1 MTTSQWIK
9 WVYKPAVFVLCLT
22 PLLYF
27 IWHAQFQ
34 GLGEEPVK
42 AVTHFTGDW
51 TLRFLLL
58 TLGITP
64 LRRISG
70 VHALLRFRRMLG
82 LFAFFYAC
90 LHFTIYL
97 LDQSFDWSFIIE
109 DVVEHP
115 YVTVGFSCFILLL
128 PLVMTSTHGMVKRLG
143 ARRWQRLHKMI
154 YVIAIGGVLH
164 FLWLVK
170 KDITEPMYYAIALTA
185 LLGYRLYFYYKS
197 RNTEAVTG

>member
-1 MTTSQWIK
+1 MTTSQSIK
-9 WVYKPAVFVLCLT
+9 WVYKPAVFVLCLI

-27 IWHAQFQ
+27 VWYAQFQ

-70 VHALLRFRRMLG
+70 FNTLLRFRRMLG

-128 PLVMTSTHGMVKRLG
+128 PLVMTSTNGMVKRLG

>member
-9 WVYKPAVFVLCLT
+9 WVYKPSVFILCVT

-27 IWHAQFQ
+27 VWHAQFQ

-42 AVTHFTGDW
+42 AVTYFTGDW

-58 TLGITP
+58 TLCITP

-70 VHALLRFRRMLG
+70 INSLLHFRRMLG

-97 LDQSFDWSFIIE
+97 LDQSFDWSIIIE
-109 DVVEHP
+109 DVIEHP
-115 YVTVGFSCFILLL
+115 YVTVGFSCFVLLV
-128 PLVMTSTHGMVKRLG
+128 PLAVTSTNGMVKRLG

-170 KDITEPMYYAIALTA
+170 KDITEPMYYAIVLTA
-185 LLGYRLYFYYKS
+185 LLGYRLYFYYKN
-197 RNTEAVTG
+197 RNTGPVTG

>member
-9 WVYKPAVFVLCLT
+9 WVYKPAVFVLCLI

-27 IWHAQFQ
+27 VWHAQFQ

-64 LRRISG
+64 LRISG
-70 VHALLRFRRMLG
+70 FNTLLRFRRMLG

-128 PLVMTSTHGMVKRLG
+128 PLVMTSTNGMVKRLG

>member
-9 WVYKPAVFVLCLT
+9 RVYKPAVFVLCLT

-42 AVTHFTGDW
+42 AVTYFTGDW

-70 VHALLRFRRMLG
+70 FNMLLRFRRMLG

-115 YVTVGFSCFILLL
+115 YVTVGFSCFVLLL
-128 PLVMTSTHGMVKRLG
+128 PLVMTSTNSMVKRLG

-154 YVIAIGGVLH
+154 YVIAVGGVLH

-170 KDITEPMYYAIALTA
+170 KDITEPMYYVIALTA